1 MHNSGRPRAIIRVA
15 ICGGSI
21 SGLCLAVALSKASN
35 VEVNVYESA
44 QRFSEIGAGVMI
56 WSRTWR
62 ILEQMGL
69 ADAFS
74 RIAHAPPDGSM
85 GIGFDYRRSDGPEG
99 FDFYRVQMPYGCIRF
114 HRAQFLDVLIDRLP
128 AGVAHFGKR
137 LRSYSQSNNG
147 PIGLRFSDGSM
158 VECDVLLGCD
168 GIKSVIRAQMLRD
181 RAKESNDGSL
191 LDLIDPVWSGTIAYR
206 GLIPAERLNGKHR
219 AVEVPMMY
227 CGQDKHVVSYSIS
240 QSSVVNVVT
249 FSSNPNEEGRPYG
262 GPWVVEC
269 EREELLE
276 SYSGWEPEV
285 GELLQCIDN
294 PTKWAIHQLKPLPFF
309 VSGRVALIGD
319 SAHAMV
325 PHQGAGAGQAIEDA
339 YIIACLISRASEATV
354 DLALQ
359 AYELV
364 RLPVANH
371 VLEGSAESGKM
382 YEFNSQHGDDYRI
395 LGRAIEQQ
403 WNWIHWPSPNEDLAC
418 ALDWVSQQLTLRRE
432 GGYA

>member
-1 MHNSGRPRAIIRVA
+1 MHNDGLPRARIRVA
-15 ICGGSI
+15 ICGGGI

-128 AGVAHFGKR
+128 TGVAHFGKR

-168 GIKSVIRAQMLRD
+168 GIKSVIRGQMLRD
-181 RAKESNDGSL
+181 RAKENNDGSL
-191 LDLIDPVWSGTIAYR
+191 LDLVDPVWSGTIAYR
-206 GLIPAERLNGKHR
+206 GLIPAERLNEEHR
-219 AVEVPMMY
+219 ALGAPMMY

-240 QSSVVNVVT
+240 QGSVVNVVT

-262 GPWVVEC
+262 GPWVVDC

-285 GELLQCIDN
+285 GELLQVTRTSAFSVEMTQGLIQN
-294 PTKWAIHQLKPLPFF
+294 SIFR
-309 VSGRVALIGD
+309 RVALIGD

-371 VLEGSAESGKM
+371 VLKGSAESGKM
-382 YEFNSQHGDDYRI
+382 YEFNSQHGDDYRT
-395 LGRAIEQQ
+395 LGRAIERQ
-403 WNWIHWPSPNEDLAC
+403 WDWIHWPSPNEDLAC
-418 ALDWVSQQLTLRRE
+418 ALDWVSQQLMLRRE

>member
-1 MHNSGRPRAIIRVA
+1 MNNDGLPRARIRVA
-15 ICGGSI
+15 ICGGGI

-74 RIAHAPPDGSM
+74 RIAHAPPNGSM
-85 GIGFDYRRSDGPEG
+85 GIGFDYRRSDEPEG

-137 LRSYSQSNNG
+137 LTSYSQSNNG

-158 VECDVLLGCD
+158 AECDVLLGCD

-181 RAKESNDGSL
+181 KAQENNDRGL

-206 GLIPAERLNGKHR
+206 GLIPAERLNEDHR
-219 AVEVPMMY
+219 ALGAPMMY
-227 CGQDKHVVSYSIS
+227 CGQGKHVVSYSIS
-240 QSSVVNVVT
+240 QGSVVNVVT

-262 GPWVVEC
+262 GPWVVDC

-276 SYSGWEPEV
+276 CYSRWEPEV
-285 GELLQCIDN
+285 EELLQCIDN

-319 SAHAMV
+319 AAHAMV

-339 YIIACLISRASEATV
+339 YIIASLISRASETTV

-382 YEFNSQHGDDYRI
+382 YEFNSQYRDDYRV
-395 LGRAIEQQ
+395 LGRAIERQ
-403 WNWIHWPSPNEDLAC
+403 WDWLHWPSPNEDLTS
-418 ALDWVSQQLTLRRE
+418 ALGWISQQLMLRRE
-432 GGYA
+432 RGHA